1 MKGLLV
7 LNVKIYKIEVSLYVK
22 VIEYMNIL

>member
-7 LNVKIYKIEVSLYVK
+7 LNVKIYKIEVNLYVK